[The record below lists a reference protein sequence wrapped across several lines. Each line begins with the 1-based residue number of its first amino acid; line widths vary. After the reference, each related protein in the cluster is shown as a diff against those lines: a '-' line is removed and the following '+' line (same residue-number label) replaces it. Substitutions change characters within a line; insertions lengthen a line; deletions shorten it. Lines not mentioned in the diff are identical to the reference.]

1 MNNQTQQVLKTMA
14 YVNKSNVAFELP
26 STYLT
31 PILDLIDE
39 YGNVDEVTYKLYKP
53 TTVSDSTNRVIAY
66 PRVIIEAPL
75 NIKDNEKQMKMAF
88 LYALDGKETLFTSA
102 LGTELFSCTNLTL
115 VGNDSVSRSSSYITV
130 QKDLVNQLANAKKY
144 YELFEEFREKN
155 EKIILSEA
163 QVRELLGKYILHN
176 LKRNDKSLKD
186 YIEEGFNSVLNVEE
200 SVYYQSSDYN
210 KWQLFNATTQAITN
224 KAKAAST
231 KYFDRISPTSK
242 LYDLFNE
249 V

>member
-1 MNNQTQQVLKTMA
+1 M
-14 YVNKSNVAFELP
+14 
-26 STYLT
+26 
-31 PILDLIDE
+31 
-39 YGNVDEVTYKLYKP
+39 
-53 TTVSDSTNRVIAY
+53 
-66 PRVIIEAPL
+66 
-75 NIKDNEKQMKMAF
+75 
-88 LYALDGKETLFTSA
+88 
-102 LGTELFSCTNLTL
+102 
-115 VGNDSVSRSSSYITV
+115 
-130 QKDLVNQLANAKKY
+130 
-144 YELFEEFREKN
+144 FEEFREKN